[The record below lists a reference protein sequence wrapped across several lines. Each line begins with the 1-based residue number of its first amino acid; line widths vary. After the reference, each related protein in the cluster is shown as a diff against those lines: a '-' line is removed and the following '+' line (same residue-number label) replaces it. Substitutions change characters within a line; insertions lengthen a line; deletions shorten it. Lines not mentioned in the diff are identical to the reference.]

1 MADYSFYE
9 YQRLVQKEAEPDLIV
24 HLPDRSDDAAQ
35 ANVPQPEV
43 ESEDATMQAHVE
55 LAVTVAFEI
64 HQPKCGLRFHGAYAY
79 TDNQV
84 QKCWRQRVMLLSSL
98 RSISVSKMT
107 VCPSHICIW
116 KFSIE
121 VWPALN
127 GAYAY
132 TDNQVQK
139 CCTH

>member
-24 HLPDRSDDAAQ
+24 HLPDRSDDTAQ
-35 ANVPQPEV
+35 ANVPQPEM

-55 LAVTVAFEI
+55 LAVTVAFEV

-84 QKCWRQRVMLLSSL
+84 HKCLNTVGDIYSPMQPEKCCFKQKVGFCQSPLDL
-98 RSISVSKMT
+98 RSSAAMWSAT
-107 VCPSHICIW
+107 
-116 KFSIE
+116 
-121 VWPALN
+121 L
-127 GAYAY
+127 
-132 TDNQVQK
+132 
-139 CCTH
+139 